1 MKSSSARF
9 DAVAQRRGGAER
21 EKGREGERGHGAR
34 VTRELLEKRPSMAR
48 GMFAEPLNTAAFR
61 RCTCGA
67 PARLVQ
73 MESSRAWVVTCDCG
87 ARGQVAHGPAT
98 AIQNWNRGLL
108 GFSGRSKFNA
118 EAQRREGAEVRR
130 AA

>member
-1 MKSSSARF
+1 MMKSSSARF
-9 DAVAQRRGGAER
+9 DAVAQRRGGAELGVR
-21 EKGREGERGHGAR
+21 IEEFRAGQRQR

-108 GFSGRSKFNA
+108 GFTPNRKWA
-118 EAQRREGAEVRR
+118 EGERR